1 MLRTV
6 LVVLLLLAGTAAGAA
21 SPGIEISGGG
31 EEHRK
36 NVRSH
41 LSLDSES
48 CELASWR
55 ESVIINS
62 ARTSARQAMR
72 ALGRYH
78 AEFGL
83 RIKHSDACWNLVL
96 ELKPGPPVRIRER
109 DIRLRGEAAQ
119 DPAFQALLDDT
130 PVREGAIA
138 RHDQYEQ
145 LKKGLT
151 RLATRHG
158 YFDSELTRARL
169 EINTEDNTA
178 AVRLTLDSGPR
189 YRFGAVNA
197 RQDALRDQLMQRFI
211 PFDEGDPF
219 DNRKLLDLRQELNRS
234 GYFSRVRIQAR
245 PEQAE
250 ASTRRVPVDIE
261 AERRPRY
268 EFLAGV
274 GYATDTGP
282 RMRLGLENRRVN
294 RRGHSYQAE
303 IEASQINTGAGFNY
317 RIPLSDPNR
326 EYMNLYTSYMRDE
339 TDTSFSERYRLGVGR
354 VSELASDWILTRSL
368 EYLREFYTIT
378 DQRDRA
384 DLIMPGVALQR
395 TSVDDPTNPRLGW
408 HLDGEVRGASSELG
422 STVSFGQ
429 FHGHARGV
437 IPAGAGRLLGRV
449 ELGATAADELVEL
462 PVSVRFFAGG
472 DNSVRGYGY
481 EELGPTNDEGE
492 VVGGR
497 HLLTGSIEYDYP
509 IVGRWSLAVFMDAGN
524 AFDTFEDYE
533 VFRGVGTGVRWRSP
547 IGPIRVD
554 LARPVEEPGNF
565 RLHISMGAVL

>member
-6 LVVLLLLAGTAAGAA
+6 VVVLLLLAGTAAGAA
-21 SPGIEISGGG
+21 SPDIEISGGR
-31 EEHRK
+31 EEHRT
-36 NVRSH
+36 NIRSH
-41 LSLDSES
+41 LSLNSEP
-48 CELASWR
+48 CEIARWR
-55 ESVIINS
+55 ESVIING
-62 ARTSARQAMR
+62 ARENATQAMR
-72 ALGRYH
+72 ALGHYH

-83 RIKHSDACWNLVL
+83 RIQRGDSCWKLLVDL
-96 ELKPGPPVRIRER
+96 EPGPPVRIRER
-109 DIRLRGEAAQ
+109 DIHLQGEAAR
-119 DPAFQALLDDT
+119 DPAFQALLDNT

-138 RHDQYEQ
+138 RHDHYEQ
-145 LKKGLT
+145 LKQGLT

-158 YFDSELTRARL
+158 YFDSELRRSRL
-169 EINTEDNTA
+169 EINTRDNTA
-178 AVRLTLDSGPR
+178 TVVLTLDSGPR
-189 YRFGAVNA
+189 YHFGRVNA
-197 RQDALRDQLMQRFI
+197 RQDAIRDELMQRFI

-219 DNRKLLDLRQELNRS
+219 DNRKLLDLRQALSRS
-234 GYFSRVRIQAR
+234 GYFSRVRIQPR
-245 PEQAE
+245 PEQVDSSE
-250 ASTRRVPVDIE
+250 SRVPVDIE

-268 EFLAGV
+268 EFLAGA

-303 IEASQINTGAGFNY
+303 VEASRINTGAGFNY
-317 RIPLSDPNR
+317 RIPLRDPNR
-326 EYMNLYTSYMRDE
+326 EYMNFYTHYRRDE
-339 TDTSFSERYRLGVGR
+339 TDTSFSERYQVGTNR
-354 VSELASDWILTRSL
+354 VSELTSGWILTRSL
-368 EYLREFYTIT
+368 EYLREFYTIS

-408 HLDGEVRGASSELG
+408 HLDGEVRGASTELG

-437 IPAGAGRLLGRV
+437 VPAGSGRLLGRV
-449 ELGATAADELVEL
+449 ELGATAANELVDL

-481 EELGPTNDEGE
+481 EELGPTNDEGD

-497 HLLTGSIEYDYP
+497 HLLTGSVEYNHP
-509 IVGRWSLAVFMDAGN
+509 VVGRWSLAAFMDAGN
-524 AFDTFEDYE
+524 AFDTFNDYE

-554 LARPVEEPGNF
+554 VARPVDEPGNF

>member
-83 RIKHSDACWNLVL
+83 RIEHSDACWNLVL

-250 ASTRRVPVDIE
+250 SSTRRVPVDIE

-303 IEASQINTGAGFNY
+303 VEASEINTGAGFNY

-554 LARPVEEPGNF
+554 LARPLEEPGNF

>member
-6 LVVLLLLAGTAAGAA
+6 LVVLLLLAGTAARAA
-21 SPGIEISGGG
+21 TPGIEISGGR
-31 EEHRK
+31 EEHRT
-36 NVRSH
+36 NIRSH
-41 LSLDSES
+41 LSLDNEP

-55 ESVIINS
+55 ESVIINGARAS
-62 ARTSARQAMR
+62 AGKAMR
-72 ALGRYH
+72 ALGHYH
-78 AEFGL
+78 ADFGL
-83 RIKHSDACWNLVL
+83 RIEHGDSCWNLVM
-96 ELKPGPPVRIRER
+96 EVKPGPPVRIRER
-109 DIRLRGEAAQ
+109 DIQLLGEAAQ
-119 DPAFQALLDDT
+119 DPAFRELLEAT

-138 RHDQYEQ
+138 RHDHYEQ

-169 EINTEDNTA
+169 DIDTRANTA

-189 YRFGAVNA
+189 YNFGHVNA
-197 RQDALRDQLMQRFI
+197 HQDAIRDELMQRFI
-211 PFDEGDPF
+211 PFEEGDPF

-234 GYFSRVRIQAR
+234 GYFNRVRIQAR
-245 PEQAE
+245 PEQADP
-250 ASTRRVPVDIE
+250 STRRVPVDIE

-303 IEASQINTGAGFNY
+303 VEASQINTGAGFNY
-317 RIPLSDPNR
+317 RIPLRDPNR
-326 EYMNLYTSYMRDE
+326 EYMNFYTSYMRDE
-339 TDTSFSERYRLGVGR
+339 TDTSFSERYRVGASR
-354 VSELASDWILTRSL
+354 VRELPSEWILTRSL
-368 EYLREFYTIT
+368 EYLREFYTVSG
-378 DQRDRA
+378 QSDRA

-395 TSVDDPTNPRLGW
+395 TSVDDATDPRLGW
-408 HLDGEVRGASSELG
+408 HLDGEVRGASTELG
-422 STVSFGQ
+422 STVSFEQ
-429 FHGHARGV
+429 FHGHARGI
-437 IPAGAGRLLGRV
+437 IPAGVGRLLGRV

-481 EELGPTNDEGE
+481 EELGPTNDEGD

-497 HLLTGSIEYDYP
+497 HLLTGSIEYNYP
-509 IVGRWSLAVFMDAGN
+509 IVGRWSLAVFTDAGN
-524 AFDTFEDYE
+524 AFNTFDDYE
-533 VFRGVGTGVRWRSP
+533 VYQGVGTGVRWRSP

-554 LARPVEEPGNF
+554 VARPVDEPGNF

>member
-6 LVVLLLLAGTAAGAA
+6 LVVLLLLAGTATGAA
-21 SPGIEISGGG
+21 SPGIEISGGR
-31 EEHRK
+31 EEHRT
-36 NVRSH
+36 NIRSH
-41 LSLDSES
+41 LSLDNEP

-62 ARTSARQAMR
+62 ARASADKAMR
-72 ALGRYH
+72 ALGHYQAR
-78 AEFGL
+78 FDL
-83 RIKHSDACWNLVL
+83 RIEDGAACWTLVMAL
-96 ELKPGPPVRIRER
+96 NPGPPVRIRER
-109 DIRLRGEAAQ
+109 DIQLRGEAAE
-119 DPAFQALLDDT
+119 DPAFRELLEST

-138 RHDQYEQ
+138 RHDHYEQ

-169 EINTEDNTA
+169 EIDTRENTA

-189 YRFGAVNA
+189 YHFGRVNA
-197 RQDALRDQLMQRFI
+197 RQDAIRDQLMQRFI
-211 PFDEGDPF
+211 PFDEGQPF
-219 DNRKLLDLRQELNRS
+219 DNRELLNLRQELNRS
-234 GYFSRVRIQAR
+234 GYFTRVRIQAH
-245 PEQAE
+245 PEQADP
-250 ASTRRVPVDIE
+250 ATRRVPVDID

-294 RRGHSYQAE
+294 KRGHSYQAE
-303 IEASQINTGAGFNY
+303 VEASQINTGAGFNY
-317 RIPLSDPNR
+317 RIPLRDPNR

-339 TDTSFSERYRLGVGR
+339 TDTSFSERYNLGVAR
-354 VSELASDWILTRSL
+354 VSELPSDWILTRSL
-368 EYLREFYTIT
+368 EYLREFYTIS

-384 DLIMPGVALQR
+384 DLIMPGLALQH

-408 HLDGEVRGASSELG
+408 HLDGEVRGASAELG

-449 ELGATAADELVEL
+449 ELGATAANELVEL

-472 DNSVRGYGY
+472 DNSVRGYDY
-481 EELGPTNDEGE
+481 EELGPTNDDGE

-509 IVGRWSLAVFMDAGN
+509 VVGRWSLAVFTDAGN
-524 AFDTFEDYE
+524 AFDSFREYE
-533 VFRGVGTGVRWRSP
+533 VFRSVGTGVRWRSP

-554 LARPVEEPGNF
+554 VARPVEEPDNF
-565 RLHISMGAVL
+565 RLHISMGSVL

>member
-250 ASTRRVPVDIE
+250 SSTRRVPVDIE
-261 AERRPRY
+261 AEQRPRY

-303 IEASQINTGAGFNY
+303 VEASEINTGAGFNY

-554 LARPVEEPGNF
+554 LARPLEEPGNF